1 MKRVLIVEDE
11 GELAQL
17 MGRAF
22 EADGMGADIAGSAEE
37 AYDLLTSAVFD

>member
-17 MGRAF
+17 MRRAF
-22 EADGMGADIAGSAEE
+22 EADGMAADIAGSAEE
-37 AYDLLTSAVFD
+37 QVAIRRLIVLD